1 MRQARGTHGR
11 TDSAQ
16 SQSSNGWAE
25 SWAAVEEGESSGNGL
40 EIALE
45 EGLGWAQAKVNQAM
59 RLFRGRS
66 TGSGLGSGSAR
77 RQPQGHE
84 AAYEFELAEA
94 EARPR

>member
-59 RLFRGRS
+59 RLFRGR
-66 TGSGLGSGSAR
+66 LNGSGSR

-94 EARPR
+94 EDRPR